1 MAMNSKQKTAVAV
14 ILAGGAL
21 AGAALIF
28 AGRGNGTDGHGSG
41 THAEAAA
48 HDDNEHHGAS
58 SGAAHDDAGAHGDGE
73 HHAGSAAG
81 PNGGQLFRQGD
92 AAVEVLVGEAG
103 PGAGGARLRLWASRA
118 GKPLAPASVKAAGEL
133 RRLTGE
139 SERLA
144 FVPAQAYLQS
154 AAAVGEPHA
163 FEASLEVTLPG
174 AGAPLAIKLRKEEGL
189 VEMTPAQIQGAGL
202 TLQAAGPARIE
213 GIVSFPGEIRF
224 NEDRTAHVVPRV
236 AGVVEGV
243 AANLGQQVRKGD
255 LLAVLASTAL
265 SDQRSELLAAQKR
278 LELAET
284 TFQREKTLWQDKISA
299 EQDYLAARTALQ
311 EARIAAQNAAQKLTA
326 IGASGS
332 AGNMRALNRFELR
345 APFDGTV
352 VEKHLALGEALAA
365 DANVFTISDLGTV
378 WAEFVIAPKDLDR
391 VRVGEKVRIAS
402 TAFDGKAE
410 GTVSYVGSLL
420 GQQTRT
426 ATARVTLAN
435 PKTAWRPGLF
445 VTVGV
450 TDSSAEVPVAIDAQ
464 ALQSNG
470 DQQVVFVAVPGGFLA
485 QPVKTGRSD
494 GKLVEITQGM
504 RAGWQYVA
512 GNSFMIKAELG
523 KAGAEHSH

>member
-1 MAMNSKQKTAVAV
+1 MAINTKQKTAVAV

-28 AGRGNGTDGHGSG
+28 AGRGSDTGAHGG
-41 THAEAAA
+41 NTHAEAAA
-48 HDDNEHHGAS
+48 HGDSDGNGEN
-58 SGAAHDDAGAHGDGE
+58 HD
-73 HHAGSAAG
+73 STAG

-92 AAVEVLVGEAG
+92 AAVEVLVAEAG
-103 PGAGGARLRLWASRA
+103 PGEGGSRLRLWASRA
-118 GKPLAPASVKAAGEL
+118 GQPLAPAGVKAAGEL

-139 SERLA
+139 RERLA
-144 FVPAQAYLQS
+144 FAPAQAYLQS
-154 AAAVGEPHA
+154 AAAIGEPHA
-163 FEASLEVTLPG
+163 FEASLDVTLPG
-174 AGAPLAIKLRKEEGL
+174 ASAPLAIKLRKEEGL

-202 TLQAAGPARIE
+202 TLQGAGPARIE
-213 GIVSFPGEIRF
+213 GTVSFPGEIRF

-243 AANLGQQVRKGD
+243 SANLGQQVRKGD
-255 LLAVLASTAL
+255 LLAVLASTTL

-284 TFQREKTLWQDKISA
+284 TFRREKKLWEDKISA

-311 EARIAAQNAAQKLTA
+311 EARIATQNAAQKLTA

-332 AGNMRALNRFELR
+332 AGGGTDNARALNRFELR

-352 VEKHLALGEALAA
+352 VEKHLALGEAVAA
-365 DANVFTISDLGTV
+365 DANVFTISDLSTV

-435 PKTAWRPGLF
+435 PKMAWRPGLF

-464 ALQSNG
+464 ALQSHG

-485 QPVKTGRSD
+485 QPVKTGRGD
-494 GKLVEITQGM
+494 GRLVEITEGM

-512 GNSFMIKAELG
+512 GNSFMVKAELG